1 MKLPRVLSLTALM
14 LAACSAPEPTLSSF
28 TLHRP
33 SSNPPTIDID
43 QMDKP
48 IWSHGKSGEMIA
60 TAYVSYNNEQNA
72 AKVSAWIRGSADNL
86 ELCYRI
92 PNYTAAE
99 MPPLNDPNVAYAAAA
114 WIVPMEFR
122 IHGLLRA
129 PKQSTLSSCK

>member
-1 MKLPRVLSLTALM
+1 M
-14 LAACSAPEPTLSSF
+14 LVACSAPDPTLSSF

-33 SSNPPTIDID
+33 SSNPPPIDIE

-48 IWSHGKSGEMIA
+48 IWSQGKSGEMIA
-60 TAYVSYNNEQNA
+60 TAYISYNNEQNA
-72 AKVSAWIRGSADNL
+72 AKVSAWIRGNADNL

-92 PNYTAAE
+92 PYYTAAE

-122 IHGLLRA
+122 IHGLRRT
-129 PKQSTLSSCK
+129 PKQSTVSSCK